1 MPVRHYTRASL
12 FIAALTVLTLG
23 CGEGTPVEPGS
34 ALLAKGGKSPTKV
47 SLENLVLQSTVL
59 TLGVSGID
67 YTVDIVN
74 TGKQRE
80 GVFIQGEV
88 SQGSALRGAG
98 GSDVLCGAGQ
108 AVLPRGTCSML
119 FTAYTSNSAGGTGIL
134 VPGPAT
140 FILHVYAADGSE
152 LAVTTAAITL
162 Q

>member
-1 MPVRHYTRASL
+1 MSVRPYIRPRL
-12 FIAALTVLTLG
+12 LIAALIVFTMG

-47 SLENLVLQSTVL
+47 SLQNLVLQGTVL

-98 GSDVLCGAGQ
+98 GSNLLCGAGD
-108 AVLPRGTCSML
+108 AVLPRGTCHMS
-119 FTAYTSNSAGGTGIL
+119 FIVFTSNTAGGTGTL

-140 FILHVYAADGSE
+140 FILHVYSFDGSE
-152 LAVTTAAITL
+152 LAVTTAPITL